1 MSRPLRIDYPD
12 AWHHVMNRARRG
24 ENLFADDTDYQQFIE
39 LLQET
44 VKLFHVNVVA
54 FCLMSTHYHVMVQT
68 PHANLSR
75 CMRHLNGVYT
85 QMYNLRHGRD
95 GTLFR
100 GRYKSILVDGDS
112 YVLQLVRYIHLNP
125 LKAGVVTRPGQYA
138 WSSHKGYLSRARKW
152 NWLYRDLVLKML
164 TPQKSAQIRLYKE
177 FMAQKEDEDLVQV
190 LERKKLPSV
199 LGGETFISWIKDR
212 FSKEKIDREV
222 PASRYLAPET
232 DTILREVGL
241 HYDLN
246 RSSMTRVRRGMEN
259 EARDVAMYLIR
270 SLRSEPL
277 MKVGAGFGLNRYSSV
292 SSAVIRVKSRLQKD
306 KQFRNRLEHIEGNI
320 LKGQQ

>member
-1 MSRPLRIDYPD
+1 M
-12 AWHHVMNRARRG
+12 
-24 ENLFADDTDYQQFIE
+24 
-39 LLQET
+39 
-44 VKLFHVNVVA
+44 
-54 FCLMSTHYHVMVQT
+54 T
-68 PHANLSR
+68 P
-75 CMRHLNGVYT
+75 
-85 QMYNLRHGRD
+85 
-95 GTLFR
+95 
-100 GRYKSILVDGDS
+100 
-112 YVLQLVRYIHLNP
+112 NP
-125 LKAGVVTRPGQYA
+125 N
-138 WSSHKGYLSRARKW
+138 SRARKW

-177 FMAQKEDEDLVQV
+177 FMAQKEDEDLVRV

-212 FSKEKIDREV
+212 FFKEKIDREV
-222 PASRYLAPET
+222 PASRYLAPDM

-292 SSAVIRVKSRLQKD
+292 SSAVMRVKSRLQKD
-306 KQFRNRLEHIEGNI
+306 NQFRNRLEHIEGNI
-320 LKGQQ
+320 LKGQS